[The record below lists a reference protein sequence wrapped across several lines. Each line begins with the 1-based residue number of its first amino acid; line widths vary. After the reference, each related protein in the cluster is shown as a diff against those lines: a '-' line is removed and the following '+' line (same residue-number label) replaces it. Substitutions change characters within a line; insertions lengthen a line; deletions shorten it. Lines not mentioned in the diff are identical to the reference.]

1 MHQAM
6 SYHIF
11 NTHEY
16 IKALI
21 KTGMKEK
28 QAEVVVKGLLE
39 SREYDFSRLATKDEL
54 LATKQELKAE
64 FAGLKAELTEL
75 KAEVSGIKVDILKWM
90 IPLLFTVIAM
100 VATVMFKMLG
110 H

>member
-21 KTGMKEK
+21 KTSMKEK
-28 QAEVVVKGLLE
+28 QAEILVKGLLE

-54 LATKQELKAE
+54 MATKQELKAE
-64 FAGLKAELTEL
+64 LAEL

>member
-28 QAEVVVKGLLE
+28 QAEILVKGLLE

-64 FAGLKAELTEL
+64 I
-75 KAEVSGIKVDILKWM
+75 SGIKVDILKWM